1 MKNLKLL
8 LKEAMLDHKL
18 DLLQEQREVLKEQ
31 YLLMFDKLLKIES
44 IPQSE
49 TQKQLNSFKKAR
61 DKIFTFLLY
70 SNVPPDNNG
79 SKRAI
84 RNLKVK
90 LKVSQQFKSP
100 QGVKDYATLRSLI
113 DTARKRNMNEFE
125 TIINIFSGGSVF

>member
-1 MKNLKLL
+1 MLFVVHDNYSSYSSLIANGEQLCLAHKVRDLNYAIECDNTQVMKNLKLL

-61 DKIFTFLLY
+61 DKIFTFYYIQMFPL
-70 SNVPPDNNG
+70 
-79 SKRAI
+79 I
-84 RNLKVK
+84 IMEVK
-90 LKVSQQFKSP
+90 EQ
-100 QGVKDYATLRSLI
+100 
-113 DTARKRNMNEFE
+113 
-125 TIINIFSGGSVF
+125 